1 VRIERWTFRF
11 LRALALVA
19 LGVAATRPLRASHFA
34 LPGDTFTDARPLD
47 ALKVAIDQRAYAD
60 AAAQLDTLLNEEG
73 DKLMATESPP
83 GNRDGGLIS
92 VAAWV
97 DTLAPAQRSAL
108 ATAYR
113 EKFDASIRARV
124 DVLAH
129 DANARSEEFYSLARR
144 HRFSATG
151 AAAYALAADRV
162 LKKGDLCA
170 ASALYQLALRGGW
183 VPDDARAA
191 RIELLRRHV
200 EEGKALAPPPDIS
213 PPPAADGEPSSIP
226 GARASRLASAATF
239 TAPLPFDAPW
249 IVDGAATAGQ
259 TRFFPFAA
267 DGRIYQSGPR
277 SVLAFKETGQVLWSA
292 PSTSG
297 QGLPPTP
304 RPLTDHVDGG
314 MQPATYAIA
323 ALTDVYGRAQ
333 VLVVRQPVPPAGER
347 DNDYCLRALRASDGK
362 LLWSTELQPLLKDV
376 SFASTPAVCGRFTYA
391 IALATHASDAGG
403 AANGGDRQITMLLI
417 ALDTLS
423 GELRWQATL
432 GHFTLRVQERDA
444 WTSQH
449 EQPWDIAWHQ
459 SEPLVVG
466 DAVYV
471 TPSAGFAA
479 AVGRFDGKL
488 LWLRPYPQA
497 PGMDSP
503 RPTRSREELRRAA
516 AEERSAPDPALA
528 ERWRGT
534 PVLCGNVLIAAPQDT
549 AQVFGFDAATGRLIW
564 ANGQIDIPPTLI
576 GRTATTALFA
586 GPSAVAAI
594 EARDGG
600 PSWHWEPPSGTRIT
614 GPAVVKES
622 EVLVPTSHSIIVLR
636 SEDGAVV
643 KEPAAAVPNLR
654 RLLNGDA
661 LKRAVEELG
670 AAHAFGLQPS
680 P

>member
-1 VRIERWTFRF
+1 VRIEPWTFRF
-11 LRALALVA
+11 LRALAL
-19 LGVAATRPLRASHFA
+19 LGLAAAAPSPRASHFA
-34 LPGDTFTDARPLD
+34 LPGDTFTDTRPLEV
-47 ALKVAIDQRAYAD
+47 LKAAIEQRAYGD
-60 AAAQLDTLLNEEG
+60 AAAQLDALLNEEG
-73 DKLMATESPP
+73 DKLMATQSPP

-108 ATAYR
+108 AAAYR
-113 EKFDASIRARV
+113 EKFDASIRSKV

-129 DANARSEEFYSLARR
+129 DANARPEEFYSLARR

-151 AAAYALAADRV
+151 AAAYALASDRV
-162 LKKGDLCA
+162 LERGDLCA
-170 ASALYQLALRGGW
+170 ASAMYQLALRGGW

-200 EEGKALAPPPDIS
+200 EEGKTLAPPPDES
-213 PPPAADGEPSSIP
+213 PPPAADGAPSSIP
-226 GARASRLASAATF
+226 GAKASRLASAGVVF

-249 IVDGAATAGQ
+249 VVDGAATAGQ
-259 TRFFPFAA
+259 PRFFPFAA
-267 DGRIYQSGPR
+267 NGHIYQSGPR
-277 SVLAFKETGQVLWSA
+277 SILAFKETGQILWSA
-292 PSTSG
+292 PSASG

-304 RPLTDHVDGG
+304 RPLTDHVDSA
-314 MQPATYAIA
+314 MQPTTYAVA
-323 ALTDVYGRAQ
+323 PLTDVYGRAQ

-362 LLWSTELQPLLKDV
+362 LLWSSELQPLLKDV

-391 IALATHASDAGG
+391 IALATHASDAGAGG
-403 AANGGDRQITMLLI
+403 AGDRQVAMLLI

-432 GHFTLRVQERDA
+432 GRFTLRVQDRDA
-444 WTSQH
+444 WTALHQ
-449 EQPWDIAWHQ
+449 QPWDIAWHQ
-459 SEPLVVG
+459 SEPLAVG
-466 DAVYV
+466 DAVYA
-471 TPSAGFAA
+471 TPNSGFAA

-488 LWLRPYPQA
+488 RWLRPYPQA
-497 PGMDSP
+497 AGMDSP
-503 RPTRSREELRRAA
+503 RPIRSREELRRAA
-516 AEERSAPDPALA
+516 QERGSVDPALG

-564 ANGQIDIPPTLI
+564 ANGQVDIPPTLI

-586 GPSAVAAI
+586 GPGAVAAI

-600 PSWHWEPPSGTRIT
+600 PSWRWEPPSGTRIT
-614 GPAVVKES
+614 GPAVARES
-622 EVLVPTSHSIIVLR
+622 EVLVPTSHSIVVVR
-636 SEDGAVV
+636 SEDGVLV
-643 KEPAAAVPNLR
+643 KEQTAATAPNLR
-654 RLLNGDA
+654 RLMNGDA
-661 LKRAVEELG
+661 LKRAIEEMG
-670 AAHAFGLQPS
+670 AAGAFGLQTS

>member
-1 VRIERWTFRF
+1 MAVVCLT
-11 LRALALVA
+11 AM
-19 LGVAATRPLRASHFA
+19 AAEPLRASHFA
-34 LPGDTFTDARPLD
+34 LPGDTFTDARPLE
-47 ALKVAIDQRAYAD
+47 ALKAAIDQRAYGD
-60 AAAQLDTLLNEEG
+60 AAAQLDSLLNEEG

-92 VAAWV
+92 VTAWI
-97 DTLAPAQRSAL
+97 DTLAPAQRTAL

-162 LKKGDLCA
+162 LEKGDLCA

-200 EEGKALAPPPDIS
+200 EEGKSLAPPPETLPS
-213 PPPAADGEPSSIP
+213 PAADGEPSSIP
-226 GARASRLASAATF
+226 GAKASHLASSGATF
-239 TAPLPFDAPW
+239 TAAIPFDAPW
-249 IVDGAATAGQ
+249 IVDGAAMAGNP
-259 TRFFPFAA
+259 RFFPFAA
-267 DGRIYQSGPR
+267 DGRIYQASPR
-277 SVLAFKETGQVLWSA
+277 LVLAFKETGQILWSA
-292 PSTSG
+292 PIASG

-314 MQPATYAIA
+314 MQPAAYAVA
-323 ALTDVYGRAQ
+323 PLTDVYGRAQ

-362 LLWSTELQPLLKDV
+362 LLWSSELQPLLKDV
-376 SFASTPAVCGRFTYA
+376 SFAGTPAVCGRLTYA
-391 IALATHASDAGG
+391 IALATHASDA
-403 AANGGDRQITMLLI
+403 AANGGDRQIAMLLI

-432 GHFTLRVQERDA
+432 GRFTLRVQERDA
-444 WTSQH
+444 WTSLHQ
-449 EQPWDIAWHQ
+449 QPWDIAWHQ

-471 TPSAGFAA
+471 TPNAGFAA

-488 LWLRPYPQA
+488 RWLRPYPQA
-497 PGMDSP
+497 AGMDSP
-503 RPTRSREELRRAA
+503 RPARSREALRRAA
-516 AEERSAPDPALA
+516 EDRSVVDPVLA
-528 ERWRGT
+528 ERSRGT
-534 PVLCGNVLIAAPQDT
+534 PVLCGNVLVAAPQDT

-564 ANGQIDIPPTLI
+564 ANGQIDVPPTLI

-586 GPSAVAAI
+586 GPGAVAAI

-600 PSWHWEPPSGTRIT
+600 PSWRWEPTSGTRIT
-614 GPAVVKES
+614 GPAVVRES

-636 SEDGAVV
+636 SDDGGVV
-643 KEPAAAVPNLR
+643 KEATAAGVPNLR

-661 LKRAVEELG
+661 LKRAIEEMG
-670 AAHAFGLQPS
+670 ATNAFGLQAAP
-680 P
+680 